1 MLRIDDNLREEY
13 LATTTVPKLHIGGGP
28 RCLDGWLNTDVALL
42 PGVVQMD
49 AAQPFPFAEAV
60 FDYVF
65 TEHMIEHVS
74 FEGAML
80 MLRECYRVM
89 KTGAVIRVTT
99 PNLGSIVGLYSKDL
113 SQLQR
118 SYLHWFCKAHLG
130 PDCPATPARAINA
143 MFRLWGHQFIYDEE
157 TLADMFGKVGFA
169 EISRHPLMQSEH
181 RELQNL
187 ENVERYPDGLLEFES
202 LALEA
207 RK

>member
-1 MLRIDDNLREEY
+1 
-13 LATTTVPKLHIGGGP
+13 
-28 RCLDGWLNTDVALL
+28 
-42 PGVVQMD
+42 
-49 AAQPFPFAEAV
+49 
-60 FDYVF
+60 
-65 TEHMIEHVS
+65 
-74 FEGAML
+74 
-80 MLRECYRVM
+80 
-89 KTGAVIRVTT
+89 
-99 PNLGSIVGLYSKDL
+99 
-113 SQLQR
+113 
-118 SYLHWFCKAHLG
+118 
-130 PDCPATPARAINA
+130 